1 MTKVMAKCVWSKY
14 DDIYRVGDLIPV
26 VKEDGDT
33 FTFKSCEDGLV
44 GQYWKGMVWHF
55 ERVEVEEP
63 PTTIEEM
70 LGVVEAAG
78 ADSAVAATQALHAA
92 GYHK

>member
-1 MTKVMAKCVWSKY
+1 MTKVMAKCVWSKREDVRAIGDMVEVIEE
-14 DDIYRVGDLIPV
+14 DDWS
-26 VKEDGDT
+26 
-33 FTFKSCEDGLV
+33 FTFKYHEGGASWLP
-44 GQYWKGMVWHF
+44 WKGALWEF
-55 ERVEVEEP
+55 ERVEVDHP

-78 ADSAVAATQALHAA
+78 ADSAVAAAQALHAA

>member
-1 MTKVMAKCVWSKY
+1 MTKVMAKCVWSKRE
-14 DDIYRVGDLIPV
+14 DVRAIGDMVEVIEENDWSFKYHEGGASWLPWDGV
-26 VKEDGDT
+26 VFG
-33 FTFKSCEDGLV
+33 
-44 GQYWKGMVWHF
+44 F
-55 ERVEVEEP
+55 ERIEVDHP

-78 ADSAVAATQALHAA
+78 ADSAVSATQALHAA